1 MAMDKI
7 ANLNLETS
15 ANYQSLSDLNVQF
28 WNQDKNT
35 AVLQFQI
42 TRNNFPLSLSKE
54 NVEVFIKLES
64 GVNYIVD
71 STEVINGGFEII
83 DELNGIVSYTIPT
96 EFMTIAQSVIGQ
108 VYVATKDREEV
119 VVQRKFSFEVAE
131 DLLSTTPAS
140 EKLKEIKLFAQLR
153 DEVSDTMAKLNEDFA
168 NMQDYVT
175 MVNQAATDGV
185 NQLNT
190 LSEDKL
196 TDYNSNHTEK
206 LNEIKTTG
214 DSYTAKLIEDKNY
227 IDTKISEFEQKVIAS
242 DVITQGESD
251 DWQKYK
257 LTDDDGSRQ
266 YINKGTI
273 TDITTLEPGSYE
285 TVSNDDPTTQNFPPG
300 FNGAAYTQI
309 DVTIGGSNRKQIE
322 VVHSYQGKVWRRYIH
337 TDGTRD
343 SGWLEI
349 PLVNDAGTIE
359 NKDGAQ
365 AKANT
370 AESNAKNYTDSKVFN
385 LHTTLFEGSANGVGS
400 TIPLTE
406 TLDNFIFLYIY
417 GKFDGGYFAE
427 TGDPAEANDIVI
439 DRTNVISTDGAYATV
454 FECVIQ
460 KENRTQ
466 LKITSD
472 TYHGIH
478 SGNGSG
484 ADANRFTIN
493 KIIGVR
499 KYADI
504 AQPE

>member
-7 ANLNLETS
+7 TNVKLETT
-15 ANYQSLSDLNVQF
+15 ANYQSLSNLNVQF

-35 AVLQFQI
+35 AVLQFKI
-42 TRNNFPLSLSKE
+42 TRNDFPLSLSKE

-64 GVNYIVD
+64 GANYIVD
-71 STEVINGGFEII
+71 STEVTDGGFEII

-96 EFMTIAQSVIGQ
+96 EFMTVAQSVTGQ

-131 DLLSTTPAS
+131 DLLSTIPAS

-190 LSEDKL
+190 LSDDKL
-196 TDYNSNHTEK
+196 AEYNSNHNVK
-206 LNEIKTTG
+206 LNEITTTG
-214 DSYTAKLIEDKNY
+214 DNYTTQFVDDKNY
-227 IDTKISEFEQKVIAS
+227 VDEKISEFEQKVKDS
-242 DVITQGESD
+242 DVVTQGEAG
-251 DWQKYK
+251 DWQKHK
-257 LTDDDGSRQ
+257 LSQDDG
-266 YINKGTI
+266 
-273 TDITTLEPGSYE
+273 TTLYDKNLKIDFNDSDQL
-285 TVSNDDPTTQNFPPG
+285 SNMKIGTRYIVKALNPPEKATSN
-300 FNGAAYTQI
+300 NGWLSKF
-309 DVTIGGSNRKQIE
+309 DRGVVKQIE
-322 VVHSYQGKVWRRYIH
+322 FRPYNSPQVFVKRFYKTWGDWELITPDYTK
-337 TDGTRD
+337 
-343 SGWLEI
+343 
-349 PLVNDAGTIE
+349 IE
-359 NKDGAQ
+359 SPTEAQ

-370 AESNAKNYTDSKVFN
+370 AESNAKVYTDEKVFN
-385 LHTTLFEGSANGVGS
+385 LHKTLFEGSVNGVGS

-417 GKFDGGYFAE
+417 GNFPGGNFAE
-427 TGDPAEANDIVI
+427 TGDPTGDTDIVI
-439 DRTNVISTDGAYATV
+439 DRVNVIGEEGSYATA
-454 FECVIQ
+454 FECIIQ
-460 KENRTQ
+460 KSSRNQ
-466 LKITSD
+466 LKIISD
-472 TYHGIH
+472 TYHSID

-484 ADANRFTIN
+484 PDANRFTIN